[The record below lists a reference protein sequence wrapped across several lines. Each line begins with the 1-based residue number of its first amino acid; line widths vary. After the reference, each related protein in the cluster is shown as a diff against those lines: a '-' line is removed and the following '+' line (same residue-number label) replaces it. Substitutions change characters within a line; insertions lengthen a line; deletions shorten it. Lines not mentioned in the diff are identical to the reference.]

1 MIEMKEQIEQLVQI
15 AGHNH
20 QILESSDVE
29 RVFGRQL
36 TQEELESLNSHLKKR
51 GIAVLE
57 IDDQIEKLT
66 LSEVSLAENDQDESM
81 MPLDDSVKAYLKE
94 IGNIPLLS
102 REEELELAVRIEAG
116 DVMAREKM
124 INANLRLVV
133 TVAKRHV
140 YGSNMGFL
148 DLIQEGNIGLMK
160 AVEKY
165 DYHKGYKF
173 STYAMWW
180 IRQAVTRAIADQS
193 RTIRIPVHM
202 KEMMGKVTKASRRFL
217 LDMGREPTVEEL
229 AGIMGVSMERME
241 EIIKLYGDT
250 ISLDT
255 PIGDDEDCML
265 QDFVADD
272 NMTEQFSNVE
282 HVMLGNELD
291 EVLSGLTEREQ
302 RIIRLR
308 FGFVDGRIWTL
319 EQVGQEYHVTRE
331 RIRQIEVKA
340 LHRLK
345 HRKDIINL
353 KSYLEA

>member
-1 MIEMKEQIEQLVQI
+1 MKEQIEQLVQI